1 MILFNPTTTN
11 QFSIIPRD
19 YVSSAFMT
27 IRDDSTN
34 VTVDYILVP
43 RVAGVGNIEIVNDTY
58 NVYNDT
64 YSNLVEGHFYDL
76 TLYSDAQK
84 TNVIY
89 KDRIFCT
96 AQKAE
101 IDADNNY
108 FYKVNKD
115 QYTEYDGNNNDY
127 IVIWEKETKRDNL

>member
-1 MILFNPTTTN
+1 MILFYPTTAN
-11 QFSIIPRD
+11 RFICIPRE
-19 YVSSAFMT
+19 YATSAYMT

-34 VTVDYILVP
+34 VIVDYTLVP
-43 RVAGVGNIEIVNDTY
+43 RVNDVGNILIDKDSY
-58 NVYNDT
+58 AIYNDS

-76 TLYSDAQK
+76 TLYSDVLK

-96 AQKAE
+96 AQKDN
-101 IDADNNY
+101 IQIDNN

-115 QYTEYDGNNNDY
+115 QYTEYDGFNNDY
-127 IVIWEKETKRDNL
+127 IVI

>member
-1 MILFNPTTTN
+1 MILFYPQATN
-11 QFSIIPRD
+11 RFICIPRE
-19 YVSSAFMT
+19 YATSAVMT

-34 VTVDYILVP
+34 VSVDYTLVP
-43 RVAGVGNIEIVNDTY
+43 RVNDVGNIYIDKDTY
-58 NVYNDT
+58 VIYNDT

-76 TLYSDAQK
+76 TLYSDVLK

-96 AQKAE
+96 AQKAG

-115 QYTEYDGNNNDY
+115 QYTEYDGFNNDY
-127 IVIWEKETKRDNL
+127 IVI

>member
-1 MILFNPTTTN
+1 MILFYPQAENR
-11 QFSIIPRD
+11 FMCIPRE
-19 YVSSAFMT
+19 YVTSAVM
-27 IRDDSTN
+27 ILRDDSTN
-34 VTVDYILVP
+34 VSVDYTLVP
-43 RVAGVGNIEIVNDTY
+43 RVDGVGNILIENDTY
-58 NVYNDT
+58 IIYNDT

-76 TLYSDAQK
+76 TIYSDIAK

-115 QYTEYDGNNNDY
+115 QYTEYDGFNNDY
-127 IVIWEKETKRDNL
+127 IVI

>member
-11 QFSIIPRD
+11 QFTIIPRD
-19 YVSSAFMT
+19 YVSNAYMT

-34 VTVDYILVP
+34 VIVDYTLVP
-43 RVAGVGNIEIVNDTY
+43 RVNGVGNIEITNDTY

-76 TLYSDAQK
+76 TIYSDVAK

-101 IDADNNY
+101 IDANNNY

-115 QYTEYDGNNNDY
+115 QYTEYDGFNNDY
-127 IVIWEKETKRDNL
+127 IVI

>member
-11 QFSIIPRD
+11 QFTIIPRD
-19 YVSSAFMT
+19 YVSNAYMT

-34 VTVDYILVP
+34 VTVDYTLVP
-43 RVAGVGNIEIVNDTY
+43 RVNGVGNIEIVNDTY

-76 TLYSDAQK
+76 TIYSDAQK

-115 QYTEYDGNNNDY
+115 QYTEYDGFNNDY
-127 IVIWEKETKRDNL
+127 IVI

>member
-1 MILFNPTTTN
+1 MILFYPQAENR
-11 QFSIIPRD
+11 FICIPRE
-19 YVSSAFMT
+19 YATNAYMT

-34 VTVDYILVP
+34 VIVDYTLVP

-76 TLYSDAQK
+76 TIYSDALK

-115 QYTEYDGNNNDY
+115 QYTEYDGLNNDY
-127 IVIWEKETKRDNL
+127 IVI

>member
-11 QFSIIPRD
+11 QFTIIPRD
-19 YVSSAFMT
+19 YVSSAYMT

-34 VTVDYILVP
+34 VTVDYTLVP
-43 RVAGVGNIEIVNDTY
+43 RVNGVGNIEIVNDTY

-76 TLYSDAQK
+76 TIYSDAQK

-96 AQKAE
+96 AQKDN
-101 IDADNNY
+101 IQIDNN

-115 QYTEYDGNNNDY
+115 QYTEYDGFNNDY
-127 IVIWEKETKRDNL
+127 IVI

>member
-1 MILFNPTTTN
+1 MILFYPQDTN
-11 QFSIIPRD
+11 RFTCIPRE
-19 YVSSAFMT
+19 YVTSAYMT

-34 VTVDYILVP
+34 VSVDYTLVP
-43 RVAGVGNIEIVNDTY
+43 RVGGVGNILIDKDTY
-58 NVYNDT
+58 AIYNDT

-76 TLYSDAQK
+76 TIYSDIAK

-101 IDADNNY
+101 INADNNY

-115 QYTEYDGNNNDY
+115 QYTEYDGFNNDY
-127 IVIWEKETKRDNL
+127 IVI

>member
-1 MILFNPTTTN
+1 MILFYPQDTN
-11 QFSIIPRD
+11 RFVCIPRE
-19 YVSSAFMT
+19 YVTSAYMT

-34 VTVDYILVP
+34 ISVDYALVP
-43 RVAGVGNIEIVNDTY
+43 RVGGVGNILIDKDTY
-58 NVYNDT
+58 AIYNDT

-76 TLYSDAQK
+76 TIYSDALK

-96 AQKAE
+96 AQKSE
-101 IDADNNY
+101 INADNNY

-115 QYTEYDGNNNDY
+115 QYTEYDGFNNDY
-127 IVIWEKETKRDNL
+127 IVI

>member
-1 MILFNPTTTN
+1 MILFYPQATN
-11 QFSIIPRD
+11 KFTCIPRE
-19 YVSSAFMT
+19 YATSAYMT

-34 VTVDYILVP
+34 VSVDYTLVP
-43 RVAGVGNIEIVNDTY
+43 RVNDVGNIFIDKDTY
-58 NVYNDT
+58 VIYGFNYQ
-64 YSNLVEGHFYDL
+64 NLVEGHFYDL
-76 TLYSDAQK
+76 TLYSDALK

-115 QYTEYDGNNNDY
+115 QYTEYDGFNNDY
-127 IVIWEKETKRDNL
+127 IVI

>member
-11 QFSIIPRD
+11 QFTIIPRE
-19 YVSSAFMT
+19 YVTNAFMT

-34 VTVDYILVP
+34 VTVNYTLVP
-43 RVAGVGNIEIVNDTY
+43 RVAGVGNIEITNDTY

-76 TLYSDAQK
+76 IIYSDIAK

-115 QYTEYDGNNNDY
+115 QYTEYDGFNNDY
-127 IVIWEKETKRDNL
+127 IVI

>member
-1 MILFNPTTTN
+1 MIFFYSPAENR
-11 QFSIIPRD
+11 FIFIPRE
-19 YVSSAFMT
+19 YATSAYMT

-34 VTVDYILVP
+34 VSVDYTLVP
-43 RVAGVGNIEIVNDTY
+43 RVGGVGNILIDKDIYVI
-58 NVYNDT
+58 YNDT

-76 TLYSDAQK
+76 TLYSDALK

-115 QYTEYDGNNNDY
+115 QYTEYDGFNNDY
-127 IVIWEKETKRDNL
+127 IVI

>member
-1 MILFNPTTTN
+1 MILLYPQATN
-11 QFSIIPRD
+11 RFMCIPRE
-19 YVSSAFMT
+19 YATNAYMT

-34 VTVDYILVP
+34 VSVDYTLVP
-43 RVAGVGNIEIVNDTY
+43 RVGGVGNILIDKDTY
-58 NVYNDT
+58 AIYNDT

-76 TLYSDAQK
+76 TIYSDVAK

-115 QYTEYDGNNNDY
+115 QYTEYDGFNNDY
-127 IVIWEKETKRDNL
+127 IVI

>member
-19 YVSSAFMT
+19 YVSSAYMT

-34 VTVDYILVP
+34 VTVDYTLVP

-76 TLYSDAQK
+76 TIYSDAQK

-115 QYTEYDGNNNDY
+115 QYTEYDGLNNDY
-127 IVIWEKETKRDNL
+127 IVI

>member
-1 MILFNPTTTN
+1 MIILTTSATA
-11 QFSIIPRD
+11 QDLLLIPRT
-19 YVSSAFMT
+19 YISTFTMV

-34 VTVDYILVP
+34 VSVDYSITTATL
-43 RVAGVGNIEIVNDTY
+43 AGNYLSFSNIF
-58 NVYNDT
+58 
-64 YSNLVEGHFYDL
+64 SPKLVEGHFYDL
-76 TLYSDAQK
+76 TLYSDIAK

-115 QYTEYDGNNNDY
+115 QYTEYDGFNNDY
-127 IVIWEKETKRDNL
+127 IVI